1 MDTGKSG
8 QMNIRRL
15 LLDVDKALKRPSLLE
30 IGQAIEGVAGV
41 EGLNI
46 TVTSIDTETVG
57 MDVTIVGNNLNYEA
71 IEAAIEKT
79 GAVVHSIDELVAGT
93 RLIDRIKRS
102 R

>member
-1 MDTGKSG
+1 
-8 QMNIRRL
+8 MNIRRL

>member
-1 MDTGKSG
+1 
-8 QMNIRRL
+8 MNIRRL

-41 EGLNI
+41 DGLNI

-57 MDVTIVGNNLNYEA
+57 MDVTIVGNNLDYEA
-71 IEAAIEKT
+71 IETAIEKT

-93 RLIDRIKRS
+93 RMIDRIKRS

>member
-1 MDTGKSG
+1 
-8 QMNIRRL
+8 MNIRRL

-71 IEAAIEKT
+71 IEAAIEKP